1 MTYALGIDVGTTF
14 TAAAIWRDGRAE
26 VVDLGERARTIPSVL
41 FLRDDGVMLVGE
53 AAERR
58 AITDPSRVAR
68 EFKRRFGD
76 DVPVRLADTWVG
88 IPDLVADMIRF
99 VVSKVTERESQAPGH
114 VMLTRPATWSGHRQD
129 LMEQAAGLAGLTD
142 VGLLSEPVAAAG
154 HYAAQDRLTPGDHVG
169 VYDLGGGTFDATVL
183 RKTDGG
189 FEVCGEPGGDDD
201 IGGIDIDEAVL
212 DHIARTVGPPW
223 QRQDLTDP
231 ETARAVAQVHAA
243 AVAAKEALSAD
254 TEAEI
259 PVIIPGCNRTV
270 RLTRDDLEESVRIMV
285 LRTLD
290 TFRRTCR
297 SAGVEPAD
305 LNRVLLVGGSSRIP
319 LVARLVEREFRVL
332 VTVDTHPKF
341 AVCLGAAI
349 AGGAR
354 LSRRAPQTPRV
365 QRVQGAPQTPQLRT
379 MARPAATPSDADVR
393 GSTDTSPDT
402 QATDRGTAR
411 SADSAAAALAADLL
425 APLPVPARPAVTV
438 EVDLAQA
445 GLDEPYDQLLHP
457 PQVRTRDVRL
467 TDRDEPLRIHLGPS
481 DEGYRNQSRRVAAVG
496 GLIALVVI
504 AAILAAVF
512 AATGHPSSSTSAP
525 QSSGPGSTRST
536 GPAVGS
542 STVARLTAGLLTADA
557 APGSAVYGFTDN
569 PRGGRV
575 AVGNGS
581 GNGSGGSDRGPAAW
595 SSDGASA
602 WTPAVVRSPAGSG
615 PGVMTGVASIGG
627 RLVAVGWTAPPG
639 AGPSQAVPTAWLS
652 PDGRTWQAVGG
663 DLSGSPGQM
672 SDVVAVPGGLLAVG
686 VDRGTDRDGDV
697 AVWRSTD
704 GQTWRRETVTGAG
717 GLGTQTLDRVVA
729 LPGGALLAVGQEP
742 EGAGTSAHF
751 RRSADGRG
759 WQDVPT
765 DLPPD
770 AVVTVLALTSNGRL
784 LAGGSILD
792 TPGKRRPVIWLCDE
806 QLRGCQQQDII
817 PAEQTPPT
825 ATPSIRMYTSSVTG
839 ATITAAG
846 TSDASGDSR
855 ATVWTLVLDQPR

>member
-26 VVDLGERARTIPSVL
+26 VVDLDERARTIPSVL

-58 AITDPSRVAR
+58 AIADPSRVAR

-76 DVPVRLADTWVG
+76 DVPVRLADTWVE

-99 VVSKVTERESQAPGH
+99 VVNKVTERESQAPGH

-154 HYAAQDRLTPGDHVG
+154 HYAAQDRLTPGDRVG

-201 IGGIDIDEAVL
+201 LGGIDIDEAVL

-254 TEAEI
+254 TDAEI

-297 SAGVEPAD
+297 SAGVEPAE

-354 LSRRAPQTPRV
+354 LSRRAPQTR
-365 QRVQGAPQTPQLRT
+365 RTPQTPQ
-379 MARPAATPSDADVR
+379 TPQ
-393 GSTDTSPDT
+393 T
-402 QATDRGTAR
+402 TDRGTAR
-411 SADSAAAALAADLL
+411 SADSGTAALAADLL
-425 APLPVPARPAVTV
+425 APLPVAARPAVAV

-457 PQVRTRDVRL
+457 PHVRARDVWL
-467 TDRDEPLRIHLGPS
+467 TDRDEPLRIEVGPS

-496 GLIALVVI
+496 GLIALVVL

-512 AATGHPSSSTSAP
+512 AATGHSSSSTSAP
-525 QSSGPGSTRST
+525 QSSGPGSAGST
-536 GPAVGS
+536 GPAGSAARS
-542 STVARLTAGLLTADA
+542 STVARLTGGPLTADA
-557 APGSAVYGFTDN
+557 AP
-569 PRGGRV
+569 
-575 AVGNGS
+575 
-581 GNGSGGSDRGPAAW
+581 
-595 SSDGASA
+595 
-602 WTPAVVRSPAGSG
+602 
-615 PGVMTGVASIGG
+615 
-627 RLVAVGWTAPPG
+627 
-639 AGPSQAVPTAWLS
+639 
-652 PDGRTWQAVGG
+652 
-663 DLSGSPGQM
+663 
-672 SDVVAVPGGLLAVG
+672 
-686 VDRGTDRDGDV
+686 
-697 AVWRSTD
+697 
-704 GQTWRRETVTGAG
+704 
-717 GLGTQTLDRVVA
+717 
-729 LPGGALLAVGQEP
+729 
-742 EGAGTSAHF
+742 
-751 RRSADGRG
+751 
-759 WQDVPT
+759 
-765 DLPPD
+765 
-770 AVVTVLALTSNGRL
+770 
-784 LAGGSILD
+784 
-792 TPGKRRPVIWLCDE
+792 
-806 QLRGCQQQDII
+806 
-817 PAEQTPPT
+817 
-825 ATPSIRMYTSSVTG
+825 
-839 ATITAAG
+839 
-846 TSDASGDSR
+846 
-855 ATVWTLVLDQPR
+855 